1 MDQTATPSPI
11 TTTSII
17 NKIITNIIYL
27 CPTTSAATTT
37 TAPVESN
44 VGKRLIS
51 TSTTEPPLTAEE
63 LSKQRLFATI
73 VIVCFC
79 LSVLGIVMFVSYNFL
94 RSKWDAI
101 VKEEQEALEE
111 EDDEEMGS
119 LPEENE
125 GLLESINKEM
135 KIPN

>member
-1 MDQTATPSPI
+1 
-11 TTTSII
+11 
-17 NKIITNIIYL
+17 
-27 CPTTSAATTT
+27 
-37 TAPVESN
+37 
-44 VGKRLIS
+44 
-51 TSTTEPPLTAEE
+51 
-63 LSKQRLFATI
+63 
-73 VIVCFC
+73 
-79 LSVLGIVMFVSYNFL
+79 MFVSYNFL